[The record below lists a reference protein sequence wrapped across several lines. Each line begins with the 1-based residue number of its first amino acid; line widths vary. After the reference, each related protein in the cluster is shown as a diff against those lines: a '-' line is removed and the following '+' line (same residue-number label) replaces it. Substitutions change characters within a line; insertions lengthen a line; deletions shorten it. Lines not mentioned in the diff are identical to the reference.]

1 MLKNRTEQHCWTT
14 LIKTKARFLIL
25 SFGMW
30 VTEFSSSAWNK
41 ALNNSKQIFF
51 FFFSTV
57 FNSANI
63 SAASEYRTSLYWYD
77 NKTLTSCDEIWLL
90 YCETSIP
97 TFCPVSSVS
106 LLNNTRG
113 KPVQTAGV
121 YVSEK
126 KRQVIPEQSA
136 WSRTKKPSAMT
147 VTSSL
152 NNFQRSTSF
161 LLCKLSINWKHAFT
175 CFSELPIHYW
185 KLKLIW
191 CKSGSKQL

>member
-51 FFFSTV
+51 FFFFSTV

-63 SAASEYRTSLYWYD
+63 SAASEYRSLYWYD
-77 NKTLTSCDEIWLL
+77 NSTLTCDEIWLL
-90 YCETSIP
+90 YCETLIL
-97 TFCPVSSVS
+97 TFRPVSSVS
-106 LLNNTRG
+106 LLKNTRG

-121 YVSEK
+121 YVSK
-126 KRQVIPEQSA
+126 NKRQVIPEKST
-136 WSRTKKPSAMT
+136 WSRTKKPRAMT
-147 VTSSL
+147 VKVTSSL

-161 LLCKLSINWKHAFT
+161 LFCKLSTNWKHVFT
-175 CFSELPIHYW
+175 CSSENSW
-185 KLKLIW
+185 FTTEN
-191 CKSGSKQL
+191 